1 MIDLIDTKIACAVI
15 DWTPPSTPPCSA
27 PAEAVMA
34 KKLCEIC
41 GTSPATV
48 PIWTWPGRLINR
60 VCGRCH
66 GLWLAKDVRE
76 IMRLHEQRRQRTTA
90 REGGQ

>member
-1 MIDLIDTKIACAVI
+1 
-15 DWTPPSTPPCSA
+15 
-27 PAEAVMA
+27 MA

-48 PIWTWPGRLINR
+48 PDRNRPGRLINR

-66 GLWLAKDVRE
+66 GLRLAGDVRE
-76 IMRLHEQRRQRTTA
+76 IMRLHEQRRQRATA
-90 REGGQ
+90 REGET